1 VGTTGFSTVLALT
14 AGVMGALQ
22 VAILGALGQRIGE
35 LEASAFAFV
44 LTALAGIVILLV
56 ARQSLSG
63 LVEATRQ
70 PWWMVIGGLTGV
82 VVVISLV
89 IAGPR
94 IGIVATSALLI
105 AGQLGGASLVDR
117 FGLFGAERVPIDA
130 TRIAGL
136 ALLAVGAMLT
146 LRR

>member
-1 VGTTGFSTVLALT
+1 MGTTGFSTVLALT

-44 LTALAGIVILLV
+44 LTAIAGIAILLV
-56 ARQSLSG
+56 TRQSLSG

-105 AGQLGGASLVDR
+105 AGQLGGASVVDR
-117 FGLFGAERVPIDA
+117 FGLFGAERSPARRDA
-130 TRIAGL
+130 HRRT